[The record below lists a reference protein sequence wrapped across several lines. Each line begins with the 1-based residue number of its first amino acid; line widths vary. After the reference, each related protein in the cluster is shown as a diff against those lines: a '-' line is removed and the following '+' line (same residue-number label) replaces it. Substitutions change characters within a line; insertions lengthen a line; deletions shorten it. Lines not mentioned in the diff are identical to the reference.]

1 MNSHFLPRVCLHV
14 PPYQPFD
21 ECSSGM
27 SQDILEFLC
36 TVYYPLPNV
45 MLFRAVPEFNS
56 LFCKCY
62 IFFIQHGAYAKI
74 CGLAFLVRTQS
85 RVLAAFLWSR
95 GREFHVVGC
104 TFSFACAF
112 AKKANAPLVDAW
124 AAAVEV
130 DQGKD
135 ANVAAMNVAH
145 TCPSSDAAKCSWT
158 HRFIPHCHGPLRH
171 VQQLG
176 VWPLEL
182 GSGG

>member
-1 MNSHFLPRVCLHV
+1 MFIWHVSRYPRVPLHCL
-14 PPYQPFD
+14 
-21 ECSSGM
+21 S
-27 SQDILEFLC
+27 
-36 TVYYPLPNV
+36 PLPNV

-62 IFFIQHGAYAKI
+62 IFFLSNMAHMRKYAAWPSLSEHRAE
-74 CGLAFLVRTQS
+74 CWLPFFGN
-85 RVLAAFLWSR
+85 
-95 GREFHVVGC
+95 VVGC
-104 TFSFACAF
+104 AFSFACAF
-112 AKKANAPLVDAW
+112 AKKAHAPLVDAW

-130 DQGKD
+130 CQGKD
-135 ANVAAMNVAH
+135 TNLAAMNVGH

-158 HRFIPHCHGPLRH
+158 HRFIQHCHGPLRP